1 MKDDIGV
8 LWVLNAAIV
17 AQNSHRQR
25 TNEWNGHV
33 PMTY

>member
-1 MKDDIGV
+1 MFFINCFLMKDDIGV

-25 TNEWNGHV
+25 TNE
-33 PMTY
+33 